1 VRVFTVGHSSLSGEA
16 FLGLLRAH
24 GIDVLCDVR
33 AWPSSR
39 RWPHFDKDELVAALA
54 AAEIE
59 YRWLGKELG
68 GYRKE
73 VRPDSPHTSL
83 EGGWRNYADHMESG
97 LFLEGVA
104 SLLGLARDRTVACM
118 CAEKDWRQCHRRH
131 IADHLV
137 ALEDAAPVFH
147 ILGPEAPQ
155 PHRLDVRARIADQKL
170 VYDVGSQL
178 ELF

>member
-1 VRVFTVGHSSLSGEA
+1 VRLFTVGHSSLQGEA
-16 FLGLLRAH
+16 FLTLLRAH
-24 GIDVLCDVR
+24 GVDALCDVR

-39 RWPHFDKDELVAALA
+39 RWPHFDREALA
-54 AAEIE
+54 AALEAMDIE

-68 GYRKE
+68 GYREKE
-73 VRPDSPHTSL
+73 RPDSPHTAL
-83 EGGWRNYADHMESG
+83 ESGWRNYADHMETG

-104 SLLGLARDRTVACM
+104 TLLGLARDRRVTCM

-137 ALEDAAPVFH
+137 ALEDVAVLH
-147 ILGPEAPQ
+147 ILGPEPPR
-155 PHRLDVRARIADQKL
+155 PHRLDARARIADQKL
-170 VYDVGSQL
+170 VYDVGSQQ

>member
-1 VRVFTVGHSSLSGEA
+1 VRVFTAGHSSLSGEA
-16 FLGLLRAH
+16 FLDLLRAH
-24 GIDVLCDVR
+24 GIDVCCDVR

-39 RWPHFDKDELVAALA
+39 RYPHFNRDELTAALA

-68 GYRKE
+68 GYRKDG
-73 VRPDSPHTSL
+73 RPDSPHTSL
-83 EGGWRNYADHMESG
+83 DGDWRNYADHMESG

-104 SLLGLARDRTVACM
+104 TLLGHARDRTVACM

-131 IADHLV
+131 LADHLV
-137 ALEDAAPVFH
+137 ALEDVAVLH
-147 ILGPEAPQ
+147 ILGPEAPR
-155 PHRLDVRARIADQKL
+155 PHRLDARARIADQKL
-170 VYDVGSQL
+170 LYDVGSQQ